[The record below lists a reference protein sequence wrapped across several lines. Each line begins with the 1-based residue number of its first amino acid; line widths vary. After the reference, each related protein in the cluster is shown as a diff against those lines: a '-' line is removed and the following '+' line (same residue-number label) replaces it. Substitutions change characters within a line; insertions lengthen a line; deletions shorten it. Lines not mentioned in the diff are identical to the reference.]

1 VSILSED
8 KIIQQLAELI
18 ENLGFDYDRMSQSGQ
33 QTYEEICSLM
43 NKLIGG

>member
-1 VSILSED
+1 MDED
-8 KIIQQLAELI
+8 KAIQKLSELI

-33 QTYEEICSLM
+33 QTYDEICSLM